1 MQLKLILIGLLI
13 SSALG
18 YFYYSQ
24 SKIQNLTTLNAQL
37 SQQNE
42 QYKLAVSELEGAM
55 RRQSQL
61 ASQYSEQA
69 REAKNLANEA
79 LAAIDNNNLEL
90 LSFSKP
96 GLVERR
102 VNSATKKLFEGIEN
116 EVNN

>member
-1 MQLKLILIGLLI
+1 MQLKLIIIGLLV
-13 SSALG
+13 SAAVG
-18 YFYYSQ
+18 YFYYTQ
-24 SKIQNLTTLNAQL
+24 NKIQYLTAQNAQL
-37 SQQNE
+37 TQQNE
-42 QYKLAVSELEGAM
+42 QYKLAVSELESAM

-61 ASQYSEQA
+61 TAQYSEESRAAQ
-69 REAKNLANEA
+69 KLANEA
-79 LAAIDNNNLEL
+79 LNAIDDNNLEL

>member
-1 MQLKLILIGLLI
+1 MQLKLIIIGLLV
-13 SSALG
+13 SAAVG
-18 YFYYSQ
+18 YFYYTQ
-24 SKIQNLTTLNAQL
+24 NKIQSLTALNAQL
-37 SQQNE
+37 IQQNE

-55 RRQSQL
+55 RRQSQM
-61 ASQYSEQA
+61 AAQYSEES
-69 REAKNLANEA
+69 REAQKLANEA
-79 LAAIDNNNLEL
+79 LASIDDNNLEL

>member
-1 MQLKLILIGLLI
+1 MQFKLIIIALLV

-24 SKIQNLTTLNAQL
+24 NKIQNLTALNAQL
-37 SQQNE
+37 AQQNE
-42 QYKLAVSELEGAM
+42 QYKLAVTELENAM
-55 RRQSQL
+55 RKQSEM
-61 ASQYSEQA
+61 AIQYSEQA
-69 REAKNLANEA
+69 REAQSLANEA
-79 LAAIDNNNLEL
+79 LAAIDDNNLEL